1 MFSRFFKPRWQHTQA
16 DIREQAIASLN
27 PTGDAD
33 ILATLARGDASASV
47 RAAAV
52 RRLTDLKLL
61 DQAIQRDSDAGV
73 REAASRQIQALLAGT
88 LPGLST
94 ENRLRVIGLTD
105 NQSVLAAVARDG
117 IDSATRLAAA
127 NRIHDQATLMTLAL
141 DGADAEL
148 RISVAARLTDPDN
161 LRRLVKEGR
170 DKKVVRMARE
180 QLKNHQQQQHQ
191 HQQHQQ
197 RAEELISHLQAHSQR
212 TFDNL
217 YAARLQQLGQ
227 SWDEV
232 GEDASEQQRQRASA
246 LIAQCQQRINEWQ
259 QQCEQEK
266 QQQSASAELVAAA
279 DTLQESLAA
288 LADAEEWQPA
298 NSLSALLASQQRRW
312 QEASD
317 IARAA
322 APLAARYQ
330 QLEQQWLELIEHWR
344 RSDEHGHVENWPNA
358 LPTPPAIRNAVA
370 TASAEPVN
378 KPADS
383 ARGKHEQNDIDRTL
397 NTLQSALRQ
406 RQLRFANRLWHK
418 LEQLQQDISPPQ
430 QARIEKLKPQLDELR
445 DWHAFAAEP
454 KKASL
459 CEQMEQLIDSSLPAK
474 ERADAIQL
482 LQDQWRKLM
491 SADQQSDQALWDRFR
506 AAADAAWAPC
516 REHFAELD
524 RERADNLS
532 KRIALCDQL
541 DQYIASLQGNS
552 AADWAAVAEVRR
564 TAPQEWSRYQ
574 PVRFTDSR
582 DISKQ
587 FSAQLKQLDE
597 LLDQAASS
605 NIAILESLIA
615 EAEALTSGDD
625 SRQAAEQIKALQ
637 KRWQQTGWVPVNA
650 QRKLYKRFRKLA
662 DQIFARRQDE
672 QSALRQQTAAE
683 VAQLRDKLAELE
695 QLLRDAGDDNAM
707 KLLGQLAEE
716 VAAMPCPRREEK
728 LLLQRDNLI
737 RDTRQRRQRW
747 PQWQRWSA
755 LQQRLLN
762 ATTCDEDEQQQELAV
777 AMEVSAGVESP
788 QAAREQR
795 MQWQLQQLGQA
806 MKSSSVAPADRCR
819 SLLEESGMLDR
830 GLSEPVRQRLL
841 AVWKTLEPRA

>member
-1 MFSRFFKPRWQHTQA
+1 MFSRFFKPRWQHTHA
-16 DIREQAIASLN
+16 DVREQAIASLN

-61 DQAIQRDSDAGV
+61 DQVIQRDSDASV
-73 REAASRQIQALLAGT
+73 RDAASRQIQALLAGT

-127 NRIHDQATLMTLAL
+127 NRIHDQATLMALAL

-148 RISVAARLTDPDN
+148 RIAVAARLTDPDH

-170 DKKVVRMARE
+170 DKKVVRWARE
-180 QLKNHQQQQHQ
+180 QLKEYQQQQQQHL
-191 HQQHQQ
+191 QHQQ
-197 RAEELISHLQAHSQR
+197 RAEELIGHLQAHSQR

-217 YAARLQQLGQ
+217 YPARLQQLAQ
-227 SWDEV
+227 SWAEV
-232 GEDASEQQRQRASA
+232 GEDVSEQQRERASA
-246 LIAQCQQRINEWQ
+246 LIQQCQQRVDEWQ

-266 QQQSASAELVAAA
+266 QQLSASAELVAAA

-298 NSLSALLASQQRRW
+298 NSLSALLSSQQRRW
-312 QEASD
+312 QEASE
-317 IARAA
+317 IVRAA
-322 APLAARYQ
+322 APLAERYQ
-330 QLEQQWLELIEHWR
+330 QLEQQWQELIEHWR
-344 RSDEHGHVENWPNA
+344 RSDEHGHVENWPNT
-358 LPTPPAIRNAVA
+358 LPTPPALRNVIAA
-370 TASAEPVN
+370 ASAEPAN
-378 KPADS
+378 TASDAS
-383 ARGKHEQNDIDRTL
+383 LDKHTQNDIDRTL

-418 LEQLQQDISPPQ
+418 LEPLQQDISAPQ

-454 KKASL
+454 KKISL

-482 LQDQWRKLM
+482 LQGQWRKLM

-524 RERADNLS
+524 RERADNLN
-532 KRIALCDQL
+532 KRAALCDQL
-541 DQYIASLQGNS
+541 AEYISSLQGNS

-574 PVRFTDSR
+574 PVRFTDAR
-582 DISKQ
+582 EVSKQ

-597 LLDQAASS
+597 LLDQAAAS
-605 NIAILESLIA
+605 NITILEALIA
-615 EAEALTSGDD
+615 EAESLTTGDD
-625 SRQAAEQIKALQ
+625 SRQAAEKIKALQ

-662 DQIFARRQDE
+662 DQVFARRQDE
-672 QSALRQQTAAE
+672 QSAQRQQAAAE
-683 VAQLRDKLAELE
+683 VAQLRDKLTELE

-755 LQQRLLN
+755 LQQRLLS
-762 ATTCDEDEQQQELAV
+762 APACEEDQQQQELAV

-788 QAAREQR
+788 QSAREQR

-819 SLLEESGMLDR
+819 SLLEESGILDR

-841 AVWKTLEPRA
+841 TVWKTLEPRA

>member
-1 MFSRFFKPRWQHTQA
+1 MFSRFFKPRWQHSNA
-16 DIREQAIASLN
+16 DIREQAISSLDPAS
-27 PTGDAD
+27 DAD
-33 ILATLARGDASASV
+33 ILGTLARGDASASV

-52 RRLTDLKLL
+52 RRLTDLKQL
-61 DQAIQRDSDAGV
+61 DQAIQRDSDATV
-73 REAASRQIQALLAGT
+73 REAASQRIQALLAGA

-117 IDSATRLAAA
+117 IDSATRLSAAG
-127 NRIHDQATLMTLAL
+127 RIHDQSILMTLAL

-148 RISVAARLTDPDN
+148 RIAVASRLSDPDN
-161 LRRLVKEGR
+161 LRRLVREGR

-180 QLKNHQQQQHQ
+180 QLKEHQQQQHQ
-191 HQQHQQ
+191 QQQHQQ
-197 RAEELISHLQAHSQR
+197 RAEELIGHLQAHSQR
-212 TFDNL
+212 AFDNL
-217 YAARLQQLGQ
+217 YAARLQQLSQ
-227 SWDEV
+227 SWGEV
-232 GEDASEQQRQRASA
+232 AEDASEQQRHRAGA
-246 LIAQCQQRINEWQ
+246 LIQQCQQRIEEWQ
-259 QQCEQEK
+259 QQREQEK

-279 DTLQESLAA
+279 DTLQESLTA

-317 IARAA
+317 IVSAA

-344 RSDEHGHVENWPNA
+344 RSDEHGHVENWPNT
-358 LPTPPAIRNAVA
+358 LPQPPALRSAVA
-370 TASAEPVN
+370 AATAEPASTS
-378 KPADS
+378 ADLS
-383 ARGKHEQNDIDRTL
+383 AGRRAQNDIDRTL
-397 NTLQSALRQ
+397 NTLQSTLRQ

-418 LEQLQQDISPPQ
+418 LEQMTQDITPQQ

-454 KKASL
+454 KKISL

-482 LQDQWRKLM
+482 LQGQWRKLM

-506 AAADAAWAPC
+506 VAADAAWAPC

-524 RERADNLS
+524 RERADNLN
-532 KRIALCDQL
+532 KRVALCDQL
-541 DQYIASLQGNS
+541 SQYIESLQTS
-552 AADWAAVAEVRR
+552 SDADWAAVAEVRR

-574 PVRFTDSR
+574 PVRFTDAR
-582 DISKQ
+582 DVSKQ

-597 LLDQAASS
+597 LLDKAAAT
-605 NIAILESLIA
+605 NVAALESLIA
-615 EAEALTSGDD
+615 EAETLTSGDD

-662 DQIFARRQDE
+662 DQVFARRQDE
-672 QSALRQQTAAE
+672 QSAQRQQAAAE

-695 QLLRDAGDDNAM
+695 QLMRDAGDDNAM
-707 KLLGQLAEE
+707 KLLGQLAEQ

-755 LQQRLLN
+755 MQQRLLSAAN
-762 ATTCDEDEQQQELAV
+762 REEDEQQQELAV

-788 QAAREQR
+788 QTAREQR

-806 MKSSSVAPADRCR
+806 MKSTSVAPADRCR
-819 SLLEESGMLDR
+819 SLLEESGILDQ

-841 AVWKTLEPRA
+841 TVWNTLEPRA

>member
-1 MFSRFFKPRWQHTQA
+1 MFSRFFKPRWQHTNA
-16 DIREQAIASLN
+16 NIREQAIAGLS
-27 PTGDAD
+27 PSADAEA
-33 ILATLARGDASASV
+33 LATLARGDASASV

-61 DQAIQRDSDAGV
+61 DQVIQRDSDAAV
-73 REAASRQIQALLAGT
+73 REVASLQIEALLAGT

-127 NRIHDQATLMTLAL
+127 SRIHEQATLMALAL

-148 RISVAARLTDPDN
+148 RITVAARLTDADN

-180 QLKNHQQQQHQ
+180 QLKDQQQQQHQ
-191 HQQHQQ
+191 QQQQQQ
-197 RAEELISHLQAHSQR
+197 RAEELISHLQTHSQR
-212 TFDNL
+212 AFDNL
-217 YAARLQQLGQ
+217 YAARLQQLSQ
-227 SWDEV
+227 SWSEV
-232 GEDASEQQRQRASA
+232 MENATEQQRQRASA
-246 LIAQCQQRINEWQ
+246 VTRQCQQRIDEWQ
-259 QQCEQEK
+259 QQCEQER
-266 QQQSASAELVAAA
+266 QQQAALSELVAAA
-279 DTLQESLAA
+279 DTLQESMKA
-288 LADAEEWQPA
+288 LADAEQWQPA

-312 QEASD
+312 QEAGD
-317 IARAA
+317 IVSAE

-344 RSDEHGHVENWPNA
+344 RADEHGHVENWPDT
-358 LPTPPAIRNAVA
+358 LPRPPAVRNVVAA
-370 TASAEPVN
+370 TAAEPAETQGDT
-378 KPADS
+378 KA
-383 ARGKHEQNDIDRTL
+383 GKRKQDDIDRTL

-418 LEQLQQDISPPQ
+418 LEQLEQQISAPQ

-459 CEQMEQLIDSSLPAK
+459 CEQMEQLVDRQLPPREK
-474 ERADAIQL
+474 ADAIQL
-482 LQDQWRKLM
+482 LQDQWRELM

-516 REHFAELD
+516 SEHFAELD
-524 RERADNLS
+524 RERAANLN

-541 DQYIASLQGNS
+541 SHYIQALQGNS
-552 AADWAAVAEVRR
+552 DADWGAVAEVRR

-574 PVRFTDSR
+574 PVRFTDAR
-582 DISKQ
+582 DISKH
-587 FSAQLKQLDE
+587 FSMLLKQLDE
-597 LLDQAASS
+597 LLEQAAAT
-605 NIAILESLIA
+605 NIATMESLIA
-615 EAEALTSGDD
+615 EAEAVASSDD
-625 SRQAAEQIKALQ
+625 SLQAAEQIKALQ
-637 KRWQQTGWVPVNA
+637 KRWQQAGWVPVNT

-662 DQIFARRQDE
+662 DQVFARRQD
-672 QSALRQQTAAE
+672 QQTAQRQQAAAE
-683 VAQLRDKLAELE
+683 AAQLRDKLAELE
-695 QLLRDAGDDNAM
+695 QLVRDAGDDNAM
-707 KLLGQLAEE
+707 KLLAQLAEE

-728 LLLQRDNLI
+728 LLQLRDNLI
-737 RDTRQRRQRW
+737 RDSRQRRQRW

-755 LQQRLLN
+755 MQQRLLST
-762 ATTCDEDEQQQELAV
+762 ATRDEDEQQQQLAV

-788 QAAREQR
+788 ETAREQR
-795 MQWQLQQLGQA
+795 MQWQLQQLSQA
-806 MKSSSVAPADRCR
+806 MKSTSVAPADRCR
-819 SLLEESGMLDR
+819 SLLEESGVLDQ
-830 GLSEPVRQRLL
+830 GLSESIRQRLL
-841 AVWKTLEPRA
+841 TAWNTLEPRA

>member
-1 MFSRFFKPRWQHTQA
+1 MFSRFFKPRWQHTNA
-16 DIREQAIASLN
+16 DIRKQAIANLD
-27 PTGDAD
+27 PTTDAE
-33 ILATLARGDASASV
+33 ILTTLARSDTSASV

-52 RRLTDLKLL
+52 CRMTDLSLL
-61 DQAIQRDSDAGV
+61 DQVIQRDSDATV
-73 REAASRQIQALLAGT
+73 CEAASQQIQALLAGT

-105 NQSVLAAVARDG
+105 NPSVLAAVARDG

-127 NRIHDQATLMTLAL
+127 SRISDEAILMMLAL

-148 RISVAARLTDPDN
+148 RIAVAAKLADADN
-161 LRRLVKEGR
+161 LRRLAKEGR

-180 QLKNHQQQQHQ
+180 QLKNHQQQQHLQ
-191 HQQHQQ
+191 QQHLQ
-197 RAEELISHLQAHSQR
+197 RAEELIGHLQAHSQR
-212 TFDNL
+212 AFDNL
-217 YAARLQQLGQ
+217 YAARLQQLSQ
-227 SWDEV
+227 SWNEV
-232 GEDASEQQRQRASA
+232 AKDAGEQQQQRANA
-246 LIAQCQQRINEWQ
+246 LIQQCQQRIDDWQ

-266 QQQSASAELVAAA
+266 RQQSASAELVAAA
-279 DTLQESLAA
+279 DTLQESLTA

-312 QEASD
+312 QEACD
-317 IARAA
+317 IVSPA

-344 RSDEHGHVENWPNA
+344 LSDEYGHVENWPDT
-358 LPTPPAIRNAVA
+358 LPRPPALRNAAAPAAV
-370 TASAEPVN
+370 EPTEEQPSP
-378 KPADS
+378 KIGK
-383 ARGKHEQNDIDRTL
+383 RGQNDVDRTL

-418 LEQLQQDISPPQ
+418 LEQLEQDINAQQ

-459 CEQMEQLIDSSLPAK
+459 CEQMEQLVDSDLPAQ
-474 ERADAIQL
+474 ERADVIQL
-482 LQDQWRKLM
+482 LQDQWRELM
-491 SADQQSDQALWDRFR
+491 SADQQSDQELWDRFR
-506 AAADAAWAPC
+506 AAADAAWVPC

-524 RERADNLS
+524 RERAENLN

-541 DQYIASLQGNS
+541 SHYIESLQGNS
-552 AADWAAVAEVRR
+552 DADWAAVAEVRR

-574 PVRFTDSR
+574 PVRFTDAR
-582 DISKQ
+582 DVSKQ
-587 FSAQLKQLDE
+587 FSTLLKRLDE
-597 LLDQAASS
+597 LLDQAAAT
-605 NIAILESLIA
+605 NIAALESLIT
-615 EAEALTSGDD
+615 EAEQVASSND

-637 KRWQQTGWVPVNA
+637 KRWQQSGWVPVNA

-662 DQIFARRQDE
+662 DQVFAQRQED
-672 QSALRQQTAAE
+672 QSAQRQQAAIE
-683 VAQLRDKLAELE
+683 SAQLREKLAELE

-707 KLLGQLAEE
+707 KLLAQLAEE
-716 VAAMPCPRREEK
+716 VANMPCPRREEK

-755 LQQRLLN
+755 LQQRLLSA
-762 ATTCDEDEQQQELAV
+762 ATRDEDAQQQELAV
-777 AMEVSAGVESP
+777 ALEVSAGVESP
-788 QAAREQR
+788 ETAREQR
-795 MQWQLQQLGQA
+795 MQWQLQQLSQA
-806 MKSSSVAPADRCR
+806 MKSTSVVPADRCR
-819 SLLEESGMLDR
+819 SLLEESGILDQ
-830 GLSEPVRQRLL
+830 GLSESVRQRLL
-841 AVWKTLEPRA
+841 TVWKTLEPRA

>member
-1 MFSRFFKPRWQHTQA
+1 MFSRFFKPRWQHTNA
-16 DIREQAIASLN
+16 DVREQAVASLD
-27 PTGDAD
+27 PTVEAD
-33 ILATLARGDASASV
+33 ILATLARGDIS
-47 RAAAV
+47 AAV
-52 RRLTDLKLL
+52 RVAAIRRMTDLKLL
-61 DQAIQRDSDAGV
+61 DQVIQHDADATV
-73 REAASRQIQALLAGT
+73 REVASQQIQALLAGA

-105 NQSVLAAVARDG
+105 NLSVLTAVARDG
-117 IDSATRLAAA
+117 IDSTTRLAAA
-127 NRIHDQATLMTLAL
+127 NRIHDQATLMMLAL

-161 LRRLVKEGR
+161 LRRLAKEGR

-180 QLKNHQQQQHQ
+180 QLKGHQQQQHQ
-191 HQQHQQ
+191 QQQHQQ
-197 RAEELISHLQAHSQR
+197 RAEELTGHLQAHSQR

-217 YAARLQQLGQ
+217 YAARLQQLRQ
-227 SWDEV
+227 SWTEV
-232 GEDASEQQRQRASA
+232 AEDASEQHRQHATA
-246 LIAQCQQRINEWQ
+246 LIRQCQQRIDEWQ

-279 DTLQESLAA
+279 DTLQESLTA
-288 LADAEEWQPA
+288 LADAEDWQPA

-317 IARAA
+317 IVRAA

-344 RSDEHGHVENWPNA
+344 RSDEHGHVENWPNT
-358 LPTPPAIRNAVA
+358 LPQPPALRNAVA
-370 TASAEPVN
+370 TAAAEPIST
-378 KPADS
+378 PAS
-383 ARGKHEQNDIDRTL
+383 PHAGKHQQNEIDRTL

-418 LEQLQQDISPPQ
+418 LEQRQQDISAQQ
-430 QARIEKLKPQLDELR
+430 QARIEKLKPKLDELR

-454 KKASL
+454 KKISL
-459 CEQMEQLIDSSLPAK
+459 CEQMEELVDSSLPAK

-482 LQDQWRKLM
+482 LQNQWRQLM

-524 RERADNLS
+524 RERADNLN

-541 DQYIASLQGNS
+541 SQYIESLQGNS
-552 AADWAAVAEVRR
+552 NADWGAAAEVRR

-574 PVRFTDSR
+574 PVRFTDAR
-582 DISKQ
+582 DVSKQ
-587 FSAQLKQLDE
+587 FSTQLKQLDE
-597 LLDQAASS
+597 LLDQAAAT
-605 NIAILESLIA
+605 NIATLEALIT
-615 EAEALTSGDD
+615 EAEALATSDD

-637 KRWQQTGWVPVNA
+637 KRWQQTGWVPLNA

-662 DQIFARRQDE
+662 DQVFAQRQDE
-672 QSALRQQTAAE
+672 QSAQRQQAAAE
-683 VAQLRDKLAELE
+683 AAQLRDKLAALE
-695 QLLRDAGDDNAM
+695 QLLHGAGDDNAM

-728 LLLQRDNLI
+728 LLQQRDNLI

-755 LQQRLLN
+755 MQQRLLS
-762 ATTCDEDEQQQELAV
+762 AASREEDAQQQELAV

-806 MKSSSVAPADRCR
+806 MKNSSVAPADRCR
-819 SLLEESGMLDR
+819 SLLEQSGILDQ

-841 AVWKTLEPRA
+841 AVWNTLEPKA